1 MLNQETLN
9 SLKRSPIY
17 KALESVGLNSEHLES
32 ICLYDNRDGFRLSN
46 WSYKFSPSISPEA
59 FYYLKPFP
67 VLRCLLENGISSA
80 DREAA
85 WEYVAFA
92 EKIAEDD
99 LAEKAKRRL
108 QSQRAKRTRGK
119 IFDDGSTA
127 RQIVESLCKKYPD
140 FTARQLWRSFIF
152 RLENENLHPDLDQGR
167 ERLTFETASGQARR
181 ISYRRFANLVSEVR
195 SKKPSR
201 QSG

>member
-59 FYYLKPFP
+59 FYYLKPFA

-119 IFDDGSTA
+119 ISTTEA
-127 RQIVESLCKKYPD
+127 PLGKLLKVYVRNIRILQPV
-140 FTARQLWRSFIF
+140 SFGVHSF
-152 RLENENLHPDLDQGR
+152 LDSKTKTCTPTLIR
-167 ERLTFETASGQARR
+167 D
-181 ISYRRFANLVSEVR
+181 VR
-195 SKKPSR
+195 
-201 QSG
+201 G